1 MNAAHYE
8 LSHLRALEAE
18 AIHIMR
24 EVAAELE
31 RPVLL
36 FSGGK
41 DSIVLLRLAEKAF
54 RPARF
59 PFPIMHVDTGHN
71 FPEVIEFRDRR
82 VAELGE
88 ELIVA
93 SVQDSIDSG
102 RAVEELGPRASRN
115 RLQTVTLLDAIEEHG
130 FDAAF
135 GGARRD
141 EERAR
146 AKERVFSFR
155 DDFGQW
161 DPKRQRPEL
170 WSLYNGRIRR
180 GEHVRVFPISNWTEL
195 DVWRYIDEE
204 GLEVPSIYFAHDR
217 QVFRRD
223 GMLYAVSPYVE
234 LMDGEEPFEASV
246 RYRTVGDMSC
256 TGGVQSDAADL
267 ATVVAEIAAT
277 RVTERGET
285 RADDRVTE
293 AAMEDRKREGYF

>member
-1 MNAAHYE
+1 MNPFHYE
-8 LSHLRALEAE
+8 LSHLEALEAE
-18 AIHIMR
+18 SIHIFR
-24 EVAAELE
+24 EVAAEFE

-41 DSIVLLRLAEKAF
+41 DSIILLRLAEKAF
-54 RPARF
+54 RPGKF

-71 FPEVIEFRDRR
+71 FPEVIEFRDRL
-82 VAELGE
+82 VSSIGE
-88 ELIVA
+88 RLIVA
-93 SVQDSIDSG
+93 NVQDSIDQG
-102 RAVEELGPRASRN
+102 RVVEETGPRASRN
-115 RLQTVTLLDAIEEHG
+115 RLQTTTLLDAIEEHG

-146 AKERVFSFR
+146 AKERMFSFR

-170 WSLYNGRIRR
+170 WSLYNARIRK

-195 DVWRYIDEE
+195 DVWQYIATE
-204 GLEVPSIYFAHDR
+204 GLEVPSIYFSHPR
-217 QVFRRD
+217 QVFKRD
-223 GMLYAVSPYVE
+223 GMLYAHNEFIE
-234 LMDGEEPFEASV
+234 LIDGEEPFQESV
-246 RYRTVGDMSC
+246 RYRTVGDMTC
-256 TGGVQSDAADL
+256 TGAVASRAQTLDE
-267 ATVVAEIAAT
+267 VVAEIAAT
-277 RVTERGET
+277 RITERGET